1 MAMRSLLAASFLVF
15 VMLILAPMAHAA
27 TPLKTVRIASG
38 LSKPLFVTSPP
49 GDTARLFIV
58 EQRGAD
64 NRGRIK
70 IYKNGAMLV
79 RPFLT
84 TAVLSTGSEQGLL
97 GLAFAPDYASTGR
110 FYIDYT
116 AADGTTIIER
126 HTVSADPDSANPA
139 GSTILSVPQ
148 PYANH
153 NGGWIGFGPDGYLH
167 IGMGDGGSG
176 DDPQDRAQNIGVLYG
191 KILRIDVSGATYSNP
206 PTNPFFGATPGL
218 DEIWDYGL
226 RNPWRPSFDRL
237 TGDLVIADV
246 GQNAIE
252 EVDFEPAGSGG
263 GRNYG
268 WRCYE
273 GTPFHLES
281 MTTPCGMC
289 VAAACPKVFP
299 AYEYDHSLSRC
310 SITGGYVYRGCVIP
324 DLKGT
329 YFFADYCS
337 GAIYSGRFSG
347 GAMTNVTDRTAEL
360 APGGG
365 LSIGSITSF
374 GEDARGE
381 LYICDGGGEVFKIV
395 PGSPV
400 AASDMPVL
408 RRATALG
415 DTLGATTPGNALLP
429 GIAAFADAGSRIRGI
444 GYLNASAIRECASA
458 PAGCL
463 ASRLRLGVFD
473 VDLQACVD
481 SAAGRLTRQLTFTNR
496 SGTSQPLAYV
506 DVIAPYLNDDE
517 DGATTAA
524 PAGAGQSA
532 TLVLYDTFQP
542 TRYVRHWGTA
552 SSGAVFSAD
561 VDTAAQVTAEVATD
575 KILAGGA
582 SAGPARLALALGFDF
597 GAIGP
602 GVSKTATITTEVLAS
617 APSGVSESPPAP
629 QARLLEVRP
638 VPFRSELNVSMTLAR
653 AENGSLDVVDVR
665 GRLVR
670 HLARGA
676 FPSGMRRLTWD
687 GRSAGGRT
695 APAGIYF
702 VRYTGGGATE
712 VRRAVRLK

>member
-1 MAMRSLLAASFLVF
+1 MATRFRLAVSVLTLLFVIAAPPV
-15 VMLILAPMAHAA
+15 HAA
-27 TPLKTVRIASG
+27 TPLHTVRIASG

-64 NRGRIK
+64 NRGRIR
-70 IYKNGAMLV
+70 IFKNGAVLA
-79 RPFLT
+79 RAFLT
-84 TAVLSTGSEQGLL
+84 TAVLSTGTEQGLL
-97 GLAFAPDYASTGR
+97 GLAFAPDYATTGR

-116 AADGTTIIER
+116 ASDGTTIIER
-126 HTVSADPDSANPA
+126 HTVSADPDSASPA
-139 GSTILSVPQ
+139 GTTILSIPQ

-153 NGGWIGFGPDGYLH
+153 NGGWIGFGPDGYLY
-167 IGMGDGGSG
+167 IGMGDGGSA
-176 DDPQDRAQNIGVLYG
+176 DDPQDRAQNLNVLYG
-191 KILRIDVSGATYSNP
+191 KILRIDVSGATYASP
-206 PTNPFFGATPGL
+206 PTNPFFGATAGL

-226 RNPWRPSFDRL
+226 RNPWRPSFDRR

-281 MTTPCGMC
+281 ATTPCGMC

-324 DLKGT
+324 DLQGT

-337 GAIYSGRFSG
+337 GAIYSGRFVG
-347 GAMTNVTDRTAEL
+347 GAMANVIDRTAEL

-395 PGSPV
+395 PSAPV

-415 DTLGATTPGNALLP
+415 DTLGSTTPGNALLP
-429 GIAAFADAGSRIRGI
+429 GITAFADAGSRIRGV
-444 GYLNASAIRECASA
+444 GFLNSAAIRECASA
-458 PAGCL
+458 PTGCL
-463 ASRLRLGVFD
+463 ASRLRVGVFD
-473 VDLQACVD
+473 IDVQACVD
-481 SAAGRLTRQLTFTNR
+481 SVAGRLTRQLTFTNR
-496 SGTSQPLAYV
+496 SGASQPLAYV
-506 DVIAPYLNDDE
+506 DVIAPYLNGDE

-524 PAGAGQSA
+524 PSGSGQSA
-532 TLVLYDTFQP
+532 TLVLYDSFQS

-561 VDTAAQVTAEVATD
+561 VDTAAQVAAEVAAD
-575 KILAGGA
+575 KPLAGGT

-597 GAIGP
+597 GSVASGA
-602 GVSKTATITTEVLAS
+602 SRTATITTDVLGS
-617 APSGVSESPPAP
+617 PPSGVTGSPPAP
-629 QARLLEVRP
+629 QARLLEVAP
-638 VPFRSELNVSMTLAR
+638 IPFRSELKVALTLAR
-653 AENGSLDVVDVR
+653 GERGALDVFDVR

-670 HLARGA
+670 HLARGT
-676 FPSGMRRLTWD
+676 FPAGVRRLTWD
-687 GRSAGGRT
+687 GRITSGGS

-702 VRYTGGGATE
+702 VRYTGEGAIQ
-712 VRRAVRLK
+712 VRRAVRLR